1 MAEEATRRLL
11 KLFGIAL
18 TDLEDLTKTTLE
30 RAQGLGSGPEGPGAA
45 LELSEQWLKASDEA
59 MARWLEV
66 TQWLIDTHAKGRGGL
81 LRPIGTIRQS
91 LG

>member
-1 MAEEATRRLL
+1 MPEEATRRLL

-18 TDLEDLTKTTLE
+18 TDLEDLTQTTLE
-30 RAQGLGSGPEGPGAA
+30 SMQALGPRPEGPAAA
-45 LELSEQWLKASDEA
+45 LELSEQWLKANDEA

-66 TQWLIDTHAKGRGGL
+66 TRWLVETQAKGRVGL
-81 LRPIGTIRQS
+81 LRAIGTARQS

>member
-1 MAEEATRRLL
+1 MPEEATRRLL

-30 RAQGLGSGPEGPGAA
+30 RGQTLGSGPEAPAAA
-45 LELSEQWLKASDEA
+45 LELAGPWLKAGDEA

-66 TQWLIDTHAKGRGGL
+66 TQ
-81 LRPIGTIRQS
+81 
-91 LG
+91 

>member
-1 MAEEATRRLL
+1 MPEEATRRLL
-11 KLFGIAL
+11 KHFGIAL
-18 TDLEDLTKTTLE
+18 TDLEDRTKTTLE
-30 RAQGLGSGPEGPGAA
+30 SLQALGPRPEGAATA

-66 TQWLIDTHAKGRGGL
+66 TQWLVETQARGRAGL
-81 LRPIGTIRQS
+81 LRAIGAARQS

>member
-18 TDLEDLTKTTLE
+18 TDFEDHTKNILEGVQALE
-30 RAQGLGSGPEGPGAA
+30 SGPQVAAAA
-45 LELSEQWLKASDEA
+45 LSLAEQWLKANDEA
-59 MARWLEV
+59 VGRWLEI
-66 TQWLIDTHAKGRGGL
+66 TQWLVETHAKGRAGL
-81 LRPIGTIRQS
+81 LRAIGTARQS

>member
-1 MAEEATRRLL
+1 MPEEATRRLL

-18 TDLEDLTKTTLE
+18 TDLEDLTNTTLE
-30 RAQGLGSGPEGPGAA
+30 TMKSVGPGPGGPGTA
-45 LELSEQWLKASDEA
+45 LELSERWLKASDEA

-66 TQWLIDTHAKGRGGL
+66 TRWLVESQAKGRAGL
-81 LRPIGTIRQS
+81 LRAIGTARQS

>member
-1 MAEEATRRLL
+1 MPEEATRRLL

-18 TDLEDLTKTTLE
+18 TDLEDLTKTALE
-30 RAQGLGSGPEGPGAA
+30 SLPAHGPRPEGAA
-45 LELSEQWLKASDEA
+45 APLELSEQWLKASGEA

-66 TQWLIDTHAKGRGGL
+66 TQWLVETQARGRAGL
-81 LRPIGTIRQS
+81 LRAIGAARQS